1 MAMIGV
7 EQQKYLS
14 LRGIEACDPFLGNE
28 QTQFQ
33 MASLSEKLRRERE
46 LRGISLKQIS
56 DDTRIG
62 VRFLEALEEGRLEL
76 IPGEFYRRSY
86 LRAYARYLGL
96 DEDRAVNAYMFSQ
109 NERPTP
115 ETERPDA
122 GSPSISFWLPWVG
135 IGAAV
140 LMGAIWLVSSEPA
153 PAAPSG
159 AKEIGESGA
168 EAFDGPATESVAPSE
183 AVSSSAIRVPVLSP
197 SSPRPVPP
205 QMRGDATGAL
215 RLVVDVG
222 ESCWLEIVADGEVVT
237 TGLKEQGYRREF
249 VANEELR
256 LWLGNAGGVSL
267 WINDRPLRSLGRP
280 GQVRKDLSITLDNYT
295 EYVGDDV
302 S

>member
-1 MAMIGV
+1 
-7 EQQKYLS
+7 
-14 LRGIEACDPFLGNE
+14 
-28 QTQFQ
+28 

-96 DEDRAVNAYMFSQ
+96 DEDRAVNAYIFSQ

-115 ETERPDA
+115 ETESPDA
-122 GSPSISFWLPWVG
+122 GSLSVPFWLPWVV
-135 IGAAV
+135 IGAVV
-140 LMGAIWLVSSEPA
+140 LMGAIWVVSSEPA
-153 PAAPSG
+153 RSAPSVT
-159 AKEIGESGA
+159 KETRETGA
-168 EAFDGPATESVAPSE
+168 EALDTAAIESVAPSE
-183 AVSSSAIRVPVLSP
+183 AVSSSATRVPVLSP
-197 SSPRPVPP
+197 SSPPPAPP
-205 QMRGDATGAL
+205 QMRGDATSL

-222 ESCWLEIVADGEVVT
+222 ESCWLEIMADGEVVT

-267 WINDRPLRSLGRP
+267 WINDRPLRPLGRP
-280 GQVRKDLSITLDNYT
+280 GQVRRDLSITLDNYT

>member
-1 MAMIGV
+1 
-7 EQQKYLS
+7 
-14 LRGIEACDPFLGNE
+14 
-28 QTQFQ
+28 

-62 VRFLEALEEGRLEL
+62 VRFLEALEEDRIEL

-96 DEDRAVNAYMFSQ
+96 DEDRAVNAYIFSQ
-109 NERPTP
+109 NEKPTS
-115 ETERPDA
+115 ETEIPD
-122 GSPSISFWLPWVG
+122 GRSPALPFWLPWVG
-135 IGAAV
+135 LSAVVLGIGAV
-140 LMGAIWLVSSEPA
+140 VVMGTMWVVSSEPA
-153 PAAPSG
+153 PAAPS
-159 AKEIGESGA
+159 ATKEIGETGA
-168 EAFDGPATESVAPSE
+168 PAFTESPSK
-183 AVSSSAIRVPVLSP
+183 VFSSSASGVPVLSP
-197 SSPRPVPP
+197 PAHVLPAPPPVSR

-215 RLVVDVG
+215 RLVIDVR
-222 ESCWLEIVADGEVVT
+222 ESCWLEIMADGEIVT

-267 WINDRPLRSLGRP
+267 WINDRPLKPLGRP
-280 GQVRKDLSITLDNYT
+280 GQVRKDLSITPDNYT
-295 EYVGDDV
+295 EYVGDNV

>member
-1 MAMIGV
+1 
-7 EQQKYLS
+7 
-14 LRGIEACDPFLGNE
+14 
-28 QTQFQ
+28 
-33 MASLSEKLRRERE
+33 MASLSEELRRERE

-96 DEDRAVNAYMFSQ
+96 DEDRAVNAYIFSQ
-109 NERPTP
+109 NERPAP
-115 ETERPDA
+115 ETESPDA
-122 GSPSISFWLPWVG
+122 GSLSVPFWLPWVG
-135 IGAAV
+135 IGAVV
-140 LMGAIWLVSSEPA
+140 LMGAIWVVSSEPA
-153 PAAPSG
+153 PSAPSVT
-159 AKEIGESGA
+159 KEVGEAGA
-168 EAFDGPATESVAPSE
+168 EAFDSAATPSE
-183 AVSSSAIRVPVLSP
+183 AVSSSATRVPVLSP
-197 SSPRPVPP
+197 SSPPPAPP
-205 QMRGDATGAL
+205 QMWGDATSL

-222 ESCWLEIVADGEVVT
+222 ESCWLEIKADGEVVT

-267 WINDRPLRSLGRP
+267 WINDRPLRPLGRP
-280 GQVRKDLSITLDNYT
+280 GQVRRDLSITLDNYT

>member
-1 MAMIGV
+1 
-7 EQQKYLS
+7 
-14 LRGIEACDPFLGNE
+14 
-28 QTQFQ
+28 

-96 DEDRAVNAYMFSQ
+96 DEDRAVNAYIFSQ

-115 ETERPDA
+115 ETESPDA
-122 GSPSISFWLPWVG
+122 GSLSVPFWLPWVV
-135 IGAAV
+135 IGAVV
-140 LMGAIWLVSSEPA
+140 LMGAIWVVSSEPA
-153 PAAPSG
+153 RSAPSVT
-159 AKEIGESGA
+159 KETRETGA
-168 EAFDGPATESVAPSE
+168 EALDTAATESVAPSE
-183 AVSSSAIRVPVLSP
+183 AVSSSATRVPVLSP
-197 SSPRPVPP
+197 SSPPPAPP
-205 QMRGDATGAL
+205 QMRGDATSL

-222 ESCWLEIVADGEVVT
+222 ESCWLEIMADGEVVT

-249 VANEELR
+249 VVNEELR

-267 WINDRPLRSLGRP
+267 WINDRPLRPLGRP
-280 GQVRKDLSITLDNYT
+280 GQVRRDLSITLDNYT

>member
-1 MAMIGV
+1 MA
-7 EQQKYLS
+7 
-14 LRGIEACDPFLGNE
+14 AP
-28 QTQFQ
+28 
-33 MASLSEKLRRERE
+33 SEKLRRERE

-96 DEDRAVNAYMFSQ
+96 DEDRAVNAYIFSQ

-115 ETERPDA
+115 ETESPDA
-122 GSPSISFWLPWVG
+122 GSLSVPFWLPWVV
-135 IGAAV
+135 IGAVV
-140 LMGAIWLVSSEPA
+140 LMGAIWVVSPEPA
-153 PAAPSG
+153 RSAPSVTKETRETG
-159 AKEIGESGA
+159 AK
-168 EAFDGPATESVAPSE
+168 
-183 AVSSSAIRVPVLSP
+183 
-197 SSPRPVPP
+197 
-205 QMRGDATGAL
+205 DATSL

-222 ESCWLEIVADGEVVT
+222 ESCWLEIMADGEIVT

-267 WINDRPLRSLGRP
+267 WINDRPLRPLGRP
-280 GQVRKDLSITLDNYT
+280 GQVRRDLSITPDNYT

>member
-1 MAMIGV
+1 
-7 EQQKYLS
+7 
-14 LRGIEACDPFLGNE
+14 
-28 QTQFQ
+28 

-96 DEDRAVNAYMFSQ
+96 DEDRAVNAYIFSQ

-115 ETERPDA
+115 GTESPDA
-122 GSPSISFWLPWVG
+122 GSLSVPFWLPWVV
-135 IGAAV
+135 IGAVV
-140 LMGAIWLVSSEPA
+140 LMGAIWVVSPEPA
-153 PAAPSG
+153 RSAPSVT
-159 AKEIGESGA
+159 KETRETGA
-168 EAFDGPATESVAPSE
+168 EALDTEAT
-183 AVSSSAIRVPVLSP
+183 
-197 SSPRPVPP
+197 PP
-205 QMRGDATGAL
+205 QMRGDATSL

-222 ESCWLEIVADGEVVT
+222 ESCWLEIMADGEVVT
-237 TGLKEQGYRREF
+237 AGLKEQGYRREF

-267 WINDRPLRSLGRP
+267 WINDRPLRPLGRP
-280 GQVRKDLSITLDNYT
+280 GQVRRDLSITLDNYT

>member
-1 MAMIGV
+1 
-7 EQQKYLS
+7 
-14 LRGIEACDPFLGNE
+14 
-28 QTQFQ
+28 

-46 LRGISLKQIS
+46 LRSISLKQIS

-96 DEDRAVNAYMFSQ
+96 DEDRAVNAYIFSQ

-115 ETERPDA
+115 ETESPDA
-122 GSPSISFWLPWVG
+122 GSLSVPFWLPWVV
-135 IGAAV
+135 IGAVV
-140 LMGAIWLVSSEPA
+140 LMGAIWVVSPEPA
-153 PAAPSG
+153 RSAPSVT
-159 AKEIGESGA
+159 KETRETGA
-168 EAFDGPATESVAPSE
+168 E
-183 AVSSSAIRVPVLSP
+183 
-197 SSPRPVPP
+197 
-205 QMRGDATGAL
+205 DATSL

-222 ESCWLEIVADGEVVT
+222 ESCWLEIMADGEVVT

-267 WINDRPLRSLGRP
+267 WINDRPLRPLGRP
-280 GQVRKDLSITLDNYT
+280 GQVRRDLSITPDNYT